1 MPINIKKYILLFAG
15 FFMLLYSENI
25 NVGGGMKISQLWKMP
40 LMAYLVYYVFQYR
53 KKASPDWTQV
63 SYWLSLKHLIN
74 GQSCKSLVSNIQ
86 DGITFLFLPLM
97 YNFFQNVMNKATMD
111 KCLLCVCQFFILTNV
126 PFLFFG
132 MKSNHESLDYGSF
145 QAFSGIFQ
153 NQHAMS
159 IIMAICILVL
169 LHNFKR
175 GVFDS
180 KVTKAYNVFLIV
192 LGAYAMYLGFARTG
206 WVMCAI
212 GICILFFP
220 KGMQVKQWAGIVFIG
235 IALSGG
241 FTYMMITNKAFHD
254 RILDI
259 NSNTGKQ
266 KELGS
271 GRGELIAN
279 AFELYFSGNCFE
291 LACGHSMAG
300 LKEYENKKIGKPLFA
315 HNGFVTLL
323 ATDGAVGL
331 LLEFLSMFLLL
342 RFIIRRRECS
352 TYRLSI
358 ATWVMNVAFQMT
370 QGGHIFHY
378 DLLYA
383 MIYGILQFEYE
394 QQRNMELSPTD
405 IDNNRASELINNE
418 YEQG

>member
-1 MPINIKKYILLFAG
+1 MPFNIKKYILLFIG
-15 FFMLLYSENI
+15 FFLLLYSENI

-40 LMAYLVYYVFQYR
+40 LIAYLVFYIFQYR
-53 KKASPDWTQV
+53 RKYSPDWTQV
-63 SYWLSLKHLIN
+63 SYWLSLKHLVN
-74 GQSCKSLVSNIQ
+74 GQLCKSFVSNIQ
-86 DGITFLFLPLM
+86 DGITFLFMPLL
-97 YNFFQNVMNKATMD
+97 YNFFQNVLNKTSME
-111 KCLLCVCQFFILTNV
+111 KWLLCVCQFFILTNI

-132 MKSNHESLDYGSF
+132 MESNHQSLDYGSF

-175 GVFDS
+175 GVFCS
-180 KVTKAYNVFLIV
+180 KAIKAYNVFLMV

-206 WVMCAI
+206 WVMCVI

-220 KGMQVKQWAGIVFIG
+220 NGVQTKQWIGIVFIG

-241 FTYMMITNKAFHD
+241 FSFMMMTNKAFHD

-259 NSNTGKQ
+259 NSTTGKQ

-271 GRGELIAN
+271 GRGDLIAN
-279 AFELYFSGNCFE
+279 ALELYVSGNSFE
-291 LACGHSMAG
+291 MACGYSMAG
-300 LKEYENKKIGKPLFA
+300 LKEYEKQKVGKPLFA

-331 LLEFLSMFLLL
+331 LLELLSMFLLL
-342 RFIIRRRECS
+342 RFIMRRRECP
-352 TYRLSI
+352 TYRLAI
-358 ATWVMNVAFQMT
+358 ASWVSNVSFQMT

-383 MIYGILQFEYE
+383 MVYGLLQFEYDQYCE
-394 QQRNMELSPTD
+394 KD
-405 IDNNRASELINNE
+405 
-418 YEQG
+418 

>member
-1 MPINIKKYILLFAG
+1 MPINIRKYILLFIG
-15 FFMLLYSENI
+15 FFLLLYSENI

-40 LMAYLVYYVFQYR
+40 LMAYLIFYIFQYR
-53 KKASPDWTQV
+53 RKESPDWTQV

-86 DGITFLFLPLM
+86 DGITFLFLPLL
-97 YNFFQNVMNKATMD
+97 YNFFQNVLNKVTMD
-111 KCLLCVCQFFILTNV
+111 KCLLCVSQFFILTNV

-180 KVTKAYNVFLIV
+180 KITKAYNIFLII

-206 WVMCAI
+206 WMMCAI

-220 KGMQVKQWAGIVFIG
+220 KGMQVRQWVGIVFIG

-241 FTYMMITNKAFHD
+241 FTYMMMTNKAFHD

-279 AFELYFSGNCFE
+279 ALELYVSGNSFE
-291 LACGHSMAG
+291 MAFGYSMAG
-300 LKEYENKKIGKPLFA
+300 LKAYENEKIGKPLFA

-331 LLEFLSMFLLL
+331 LLELLSMFLLL
-342 RFIIRRRECS
+342 RFIIGRRDCPAF
-352 TYRLSI
+352 RLSI

-383 MIYGILQFEYE
+383 MIYGLLQFESE
-394 QQRNMELSPTD
+394 QQWNIGLKHND
-405 IDNNRASELINNE
+405 IENASTSDLISNE
-418 YEQG
+418 YK

>member
-1 MPINIKKYILLFAG
+1 MPINIKKYILLFIG
-15 FFMLLYSENI
+15 FFLLLYSENI
-25 NVGGGMKISQLWKMP
+25 DVSSGMKISQLWKIP
-40 LMAYLVYYVFQYR
+40 LIVFLVYYLFQYR
-53 KKASPDWTQV
+53 KKPSPDWTRV

-74 GQSCKSLVSNIQ
+74 GQLCKSMFSNIQ
-86 DGITFLFLPLM
+86 DGITFLFLPLL
-97 YNFFQNVMNKATMD
+97 YNFFQNVLNKATMR
-111 KCLLCVCQFFILTNV
+111 KCLLCVSQFFILTNI

-132 MKSNHESLDYGSF
+132 MKSNHRGIDYGSF

-169 LHNFKR
+169 LHYFKSGAFR
-175 GVFDS
+175 D
-180 KVTKAYNVFLIV
+180 KAAKAYNIFLMV

-212 GICILFFP
+212 GICILFIP
-220 KGMQVKQWAGIVFIG
+220 KGLQARQWAGIVLIG
-235 IALSGG
+235 VALCAG
-241 FTYMMITNKAFHD
+241 FSYMMTTNKAFHD

-259 NSNTGKQ
+259 NSATGQK

-279 AFELYFSGNCFE
+279 ALELYTSGNCFE
-291 LACGHSMAG
+291 MACGYSMAG
-300 LKEYENKKIGKPLFA
+300 LKEYEKEKTGRPLFA

-323 ATDGAVGL
+323 VTDGAVGL
-331 LLEFLSMFLLL
+331 LLELLSMFLLL
-342 RFIIRRRECS
+342 RFIVGRRKCPA
-352 TYRLSI
+352 YRLAI
-358 ATWVMNVAFQMT
+358 ATWMMNVSFQMT

-383 MIYGILQFEYE
+383 MIYGLLQFECE
-394 QQRNMELSPTD
+394 QQHEKEL
-405 IDNNRASELINNE
+405 NNTFALNE
-418 YEQG
+418 QTI